1 MLGSQTSA
9 SLLLG
14 LASIALVVYADE
26 QKEFGSSG
34 YEVDGQELYPNE
46 MARPIQF
53 FDDYSRF
60 VKRGD
65 IDGSMPGVLRFGKR
79 AQSFIRFG
87 RSDGDNSMEKRDA
100 RSLFMQKKE
109 MPGVLR
115 FGKRSQQEKK
125 SMPGVLRFGKR
136 SDMPG
141 MLRFGKRDEIP
152 GVLRFGK
159 KSVPGVLRFGRK

>member
-1 MLGSQTSA
+1 LGSQCA
-9 SLLLG
+9 GSLL
-14 LASIALVVYADE
+14 IAFTSLLILTQAED
-26 QKEFGSSG
+26 QKEFGAQG
-34 YEVDGQELYPNE
+34 YDQETENLLDEYAQ
-46 MARPIQF
+46 MQRPAQF
-53 FDDYSRF
+53 YDDLSHLAE
-60 VKRGD
+60 KRGD
-65 IDGSMPGVLRFGKR
+65 MDGSMPGVLRFGKR

-87 RSDGDNSMEKRDA
+87 RSDGD
-100 RSLFMQKKE
+100 MQKKE

-115 FGKRSQQEKK
+115 FGKRSPQEKK